1 MDATFINRLDEQTAK
16 YLREALA
23 DSDTDNDVRE
33 RLADL
38 TRQAAEAAQIV
49 EAGASADD
57 ALVFTHEVYAVLDK
71 AKTKA
76 LEAKRIEA
84 NIEAKRL
91 ELSETQAEIERLN
104 SSLLPLADVVTSTR
118 ERYEAAQYNYKAQEF
133 KIASLEGR
141 KSLRRAEL
149 TELRRRLAQIKTQEA
164 QA

>member
-1 MDATFINRLDEQTAK
+1 MDMAFIDRLDEQTAQ
-16 YLREALA
+16 YVREALT
-23 DSDTDNDVRE
+23 DTDTDNDVCE

-38 TRQAAEAAQIV
+38 TRQAAEAAQVV

-57 ALVFTHEVYAVLDK
+57 ALAFTREVYAVLDK

-76 LEAKRIEA
+76 LEARRIEA

-104 SSLLPLADVVTSTR
+104 SSLLPLADAVTSTR
-118 ERYEAAQYNYKAQEF
+118 ERYEAAQYDYKAQEF

-149 TELRRRLAQIKTQEA
+149 TELRRRLAQLKAQEV
-164 QA
+164 QK